1 MTIKAEQ
8 PKQTKGE
15 QLLRTRLAVVQTLY
29 SEHLSDKPHIQNF
42 AWLDE
47 EQHYAVDEDFYQKLL
62 GEVHYHDVAIMPMVQ
77 IALAKR
83 QWRNMDILYQCLL
96 RAACAELMAGINDKA
111 LVISLYCRICDA
123 FYDDKM
129 GQFTNAV
136 LENCATQMSGKSADK
151 PTSKND

>member
-1 MTIKAEQ
+1 MTVKAEQ

-15 QLLRTRLAVVQTLY
+15 KLLRTRLAVVQTLY
-29 SEHLSDKPHIQNF
+29 SEQLSDKPHTQSF

-62 GEVHYHDVAIMPMVQ
+62 GEVHYRDVTILPIVQ
-77 IALAKR
+77 TALANR
-83 QWRNMDILYQCLL
+83 QWRNMDIIYQCLL
-96 RAACAELMAGINDKA
+96 RAACAELMIGINDKA

-136 LENCATQMSGKSADK
+136 LENCAKQIQV
-151 PTSKND
+151 KND